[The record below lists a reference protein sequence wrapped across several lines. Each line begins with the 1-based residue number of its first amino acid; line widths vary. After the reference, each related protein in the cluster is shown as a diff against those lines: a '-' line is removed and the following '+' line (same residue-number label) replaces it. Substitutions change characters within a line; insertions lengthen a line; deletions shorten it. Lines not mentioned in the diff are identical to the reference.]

1 MSDLKKVI
9 VYTDGSALN
18 NGNSERET
26 CCGWAYKLMDVDGN
40 ERKASG
46 GDTGKTNNRMEM
58 TAVLN
63 AMKAITDKNVPVEV
77 YSDSQYVV
85 NTMNGEF
92 AIHENK
98 DLWAE
103 LMDEKEKF
111 SNITFYWV
119 KGHDKNEHNNEVDN
133 MARQEAEKLQ
143 ECK

>member
-1 MSDLKKVI
+1 MNNSNKVI
-9 VYTDGSALN
+9 AYTDGSALN

-26 CCGWAYKLMDVDGN
+26 FCGWAYKLIDTDGS
-40 ERKASG
+40 ERKDSG
-46 GDTGKTNNRMEM
+46 SDTGKTNNRMEM

-92 AIHENK
+92 SIHENK
-98 DLWAE
+98 DLGAE
-103 LMDEKEKF
+103 LMAEKEKF
-111 SNITFYWV
+111 SAITFHWV

-133 MARQEAEKLQ
+133 MARHEAENVQKM
-143 ECK
+143 